1 MASRMGFEFGT
12 NIRNLRKSRGFSQD
26 YFARTI
32 GSNQMTVSSWEV
44 GTRMPTINTIMH
56 IAEVYHILF
65 SSLIS
70 IRQTGHDEDCICEIA
85 ELLQIS
91 SKFRTMFD
99 RVKFLNQ
106 DDLDLVI
113 ALINRMINNSDENDT
128 RMRLQNVLK

>member
-56 IAEVYHILF
+56 IAEVYHIPF

-70 IRQTGHDEDCICEIA
+70 IRQTGHDEDCLCEIA
-85 ELLQIS
+85 ELLQNN
-91 SKFRTMFD
+91 SKFRNMFE
-99 RVKFLNQ
+99 RVKYLKQ
-106 DDLDLVI
+106 DDLDL
-113 ALINRMINNSDENDT
+113 MISIIDRTTNNSSENDAGWCS
-128 RMRLQNVLK
+128 